1 MKDYAI
7 IPVTYNDETH
17 TLQDWAKIFGLEYQV
32 VSKRYQR
39 GIRGADLFKQP
50 RTYKKR
56 KEGLPTHM
64 TRTEALLLGLDDYDR
79 DHVLYYSAQLNIP
92 PTEFVNKALNHA
104 FNKIHKALASQ
115 TTA

>member
-1 MKDYAI
+1 MPSFTGIYI
-7 IPVTYNDETH
+7 THNDETKSLH
-17 TLQDWAKIFGLEYQV
+17 EWVRVYGLDYQV
-32 VSKRYQR
+32 VYDRYKR

-56 KEGLPTHM
+56 KEGLPVGM

-104 FNKIHKALASQ
+104 FNKIHKALANQ